1 MTLLPDVGCVGWLSS
16 YIARQLSLHNTIGW
30 VFLPPPV
37 HAMAGEIV
45 YADLNLPGAR
55 LSPSSKAHRNVLES
69 PQCPRWH
76 GVVLKVG
83 CAGVIILLVM
93 VAVLSAWAISSN
105 NPSHGCCAEVFQ
117 GFSNKVEEGPALKSD
132 GVTPRTGG
140 GRECNASLEDLFFRL
155 KQSLCD
161 PAQISSAG
169 GSGCKLCPREWVLH
183 RDKCYWL
190 SNETETWNKSCDDCS
205 RKGSQ
210 MLVIQDQEQMAYL
223 QPLIPAGQS
232 VWIGLTFNSSQ
243 RKWTWADGAPVREE
257 LVPRLSQAEAN
268 SCGQLG
274 KTRIDFEICSTESKW
289 LCQKAAFLL

>member
-16 YIARQLSLHNTIGW
+16 YIARQLSLHNAIGW

-83 CAGVIILLVM
+83 GAGVIILLVM
-93 VAVLSAWAISSN
+93 VAVLSAW
-105 NPSHGCCAEVFQ
+105 VFQ
-117 GFSNKVEEGPALKSD
+117 GFSNKGPALKSD
-132 GVTPRTGG
+132 GVTQGTRS
-140 GRECNASLEDLFFRL
+140 GRECNAGLEDFFFRL

-169 GSGCKLCPREWVLH
+169 GSGCKLCPTEWMLH
-183 RDKCYWL
+183 RDKCFWL
-190 SNETETWNKSCDDCS
+190 SKETKAWNESRDDCS

-210 MLVIQDQEQMAYL
+210 MLVLQDWEQMDYL

-243 RKWTWADGAPVREE
+243 RKWTWADGAPVSEE
-257 LVPRLSQAEAN
+257 LVPGLSQAEAN
-268 SCGQLG
+268 SCGHLG
-274 KTRIDFEICSTESKW
+274 MSKTEFEICSSELKW
-289 LCQKAAFLL
+289 LCQKAAFLV

>member
-1 MTLLPDVGCVGWLSS
+1 
-16 YIARQLSLHNTIGW
+16 
-30 VFLPPPV
+30 
-37 HAMAGEIV
+37 
-45 YADLNLPGAR
+45 
-55 LSPSSKAHRNVLES
+55 
-69 PQCPRWH
+69 
-76 GVVLKVG
+76 
-83 CAGVIILLVM
+83 M
-93 VAVLSAWAISSN
+93 VAVLSAW
-105 NPSHGCCAEVFQ
+105 VFQ
-117 GFSNKVEEGPALKSD
+117 GFSNKVEEGPASKSD
-132 GVTPRTGG
+132 GVTQGTGS

-169 GSGCKLCPREWVLH
+169 GSRCKLCPREWVLH

>member
-69 PQCPRWH
+69 RQCPRWH

-93 VAVLSAWAISSN
+93 VAVLSAW
-105 NPSHGCCAEVFQ
+105 VFQ
-117 GFSNKVEEGPALKSD
+117 GFSNKAEEGPVSKNDS
-132 GVTPRTGG
+132 VTQRTGS

-169 GSGCKLCPREWVLH
+169 GSGCKLCPTEWLLH

-190 SNETETWNKSCDDCS
+190 SNETKTWNESRDDCS

-210 MLVIQDQEQMAYL
+210 MLVIQDREQMDYL
-223 QPLIPAGQS
+223 QPVIPVDHT

-243 RKWTWADGAPVREE
+243 REWTWVDGAPVREE
-257 LVPRLSQAEAN
+257 LVPGLHQAEAN
-268 SCGQLG
+268 SCGELR
-274 KTRIDFEICSTESKW
+274 KTRIDFETCNTELKW

>member
-1 MTLLPDVGCVGWLSS
+1 MTLLPDVGCVGWLSL

-83 CAGVIILLVM
+83 GAGVIILLVM
-93 VAVLSAWAISSN
+93 VAVLSAS
-105 NPSHGCCAEVFQ
+105 VFQ
-117 GFSNKVEEGPALKSD
+117 GFSNKAEEGLVSKSD
-132 GVTPRTGG
+132 GVTQRTGG

-169 GSGCKLCPREWVLH
+169 GSGCKLCPTEWLLH

-190 SNETETWNKSCDDCS
+190 SNETKTWNESCDDCS

-210 MLVIQDQEQMAYL
+210 MLVIQDQEQMTYL
-223 QPLIPAGQS
+223 QPVIPVDHT

-243 RKWTWADGAPVREE
+243 RKWTWVDGAPVREE
-257 LVPRLSQAEAN
+257 VQVPGLRQAETN